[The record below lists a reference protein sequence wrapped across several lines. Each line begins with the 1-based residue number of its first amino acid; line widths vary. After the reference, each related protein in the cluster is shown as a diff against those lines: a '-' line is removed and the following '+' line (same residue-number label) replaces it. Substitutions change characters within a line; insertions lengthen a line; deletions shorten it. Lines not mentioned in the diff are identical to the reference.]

1 MTDINTTQPKSP
13 EKVKLPL
20 EGILFIALN
29 LALSIFVHKKWVNI
43 IITDYCFKSQEI
55 DFENK
60 MANLSGYFSTQN
72 KSIDYWAM
80 FWKRQKRAV

>member
-13 EKVKLPL
+13 EKVKLPV
-20 EGILFIALN
+20 EGGVFFRNIIHCTKPCLINFCTQ
-29 LALSIFVHKKWVNI
+29 KWVNI

-60 MANLSGYFSTQN
+60 IADLSGYFSTQN
-72 KSIDYWAM
+72 APIDYWAM
-80 FWKRQKRAV
+80 F